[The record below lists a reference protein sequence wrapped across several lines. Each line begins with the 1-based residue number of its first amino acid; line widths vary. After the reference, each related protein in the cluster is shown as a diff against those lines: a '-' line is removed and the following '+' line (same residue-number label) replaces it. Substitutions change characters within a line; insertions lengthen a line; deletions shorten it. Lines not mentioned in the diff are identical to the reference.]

1 MCQSDTGGHQI
12 TFQEMLTWTSL
23 PLTVRIPSISVS
35 CWSLVT
41 QLLLV
46 ISYSYVMALAF
57 PALHFVA
64 LTF

>member
-1 MCQSDTGGHQI
+1 MCQSDTDGHQM

-23 PLTVRIPSISVS
+23 PLTVRMSSISVS

-46 ISYSYVMALAF
+46 IPHCYVMALAF
-57 PALHFVA
+57 PALNFVA

>member
-1 MCQSDTGGHQI
+1 MCQSDTDGHQI

-23 PLTVRIPSISVS
+23 PLTVRIPSIS

-57 PALHFVA
+57 PALNFVA